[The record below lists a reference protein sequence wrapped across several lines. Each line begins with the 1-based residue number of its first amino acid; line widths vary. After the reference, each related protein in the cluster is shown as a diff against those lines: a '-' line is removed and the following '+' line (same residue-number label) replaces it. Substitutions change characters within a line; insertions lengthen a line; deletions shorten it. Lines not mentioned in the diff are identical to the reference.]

1 MTVDAITQIKAK
13 LGVKGYRE
21 QTADMAAYC
30 HDWRG
35 LRKGK
40 PRLVVL
46 PQTTD
51 EVSFVLQICSES
63 GISVV
68 PQGGNTGLCGA
79 SVTDRSGSQ
88 ILLNLQ
94 RMNRFRE
101 LDVDGN
107 TVCVEAGVILQNL
120 RTLAEENNRYF
131 PLSLGSR
138 GSCQLGGNIATNAG
152 GINVLRYG
160 NTRNL
165 VLGLEV
171 VLPDGRILNNLTALR
186 KDNTGYDLKQLFIG
200 SEGTLGVITAANLKL
215 FPLPKEFGTVFVGV
229 RRLEDVIALFS
240 MCGEYAGDA
249 LCAFELIS
257 QRALQASGN
266 VLGEKTVRL
275 ADAYPWYV
283 IAELSSPQAN
293 AGLGGQLE
301 SLMASALEKNVIDD
315 GIIAHSEAQ
324 RAAIWLTRETITEGQ
339 GRSVR
344 HDISVPIASI
354 PATAAALDKAV
365 TQVCIQADAIVYGH
379 VGDGNLH
386 YNVALPTAWNEH
398 EFRQQSAAVSEA
410 VYAVTAEFNGSF
422 SAEHGV
428 GVTKTGA
435 FSNYKDALSQALM
448 RDIKRMIDPAN
459 IMNPGVIFAT
469 PD

>member
-1 MTVDAITQIKAK
+1 MTVDAITQIKAR

-21 QTADMAAYC
+21 QTAEMAAYC

-200 SEGTLGVITAANLKL
+200 SEGRASC
-215 FPLPKEFGTVFVGV
+215 
-229 RRLEDVIALFS
+229 RLSYSSNSPAS
-240 MCGEYAGDA
+240 PYARKS
-249 LCAFELIS
+249 CA
-257 QRALQASGN
+257 
-266 VLGEKTVRL
+266 
-275 ADAYPWYV
+275 
-283 IAELSSPQAN
+283 
-293 AGLGGQLE
+293 
-301 SLMASALEKNVIDD
+301 
-315 GIIAHSEAQ
+315 
-324 RAAIWLTRETITEGQ
+324 
-339 GRSVR
+339 
-344 HDISVPIASI
+344 
-354 PATAAALDKAV
+354 
-365 TQVCIQADAIVYGH
+365 C
-379 VGDGNLH
+379 
-386 YNVALPTAWNEH
+386 VA
-398 EFRQQSAAVSEA
+398 R
-410 VYAVTAEFNGSF
+410 
-422 SAEHGV
+422 
-428 GVTKTGA
+428 
-435 FSNYKDALSQALM
+435 SQA
-448 RDIKRMIDPAN
+448 IAFASPAQL
-459 IMNPGVIFAT
+459 
-469 PD
+469 